1 MKVSAASTL
10 RTLRTLRKNNCQK
23 PLNRNS
29 LFSNSLCLCLEL

>member
-10 RTLRTLRKNNCQK
+10 RTLRKNNCQK
-23 PLNRNS
+23 LLNRNS

>member
-10 RTLRTLRKNNCQK
+10 RTLRKNKCQK